1 MDGLANKAPQTR
13 TAYVV
18 EVIRERILNGQIV
31 AGQALRQIAIAAELG
46 VSQIPVREAL
56 LQLAAEGLVD
66 FVPHKGAVALAL
78 TAAEILEL
86 THLRALLETDLLRT
100 AIPNL
105 SSVHLEQASAVLD
118 QFEALLESGREVACW
133 GDLNS
138 QFHTAIYSAA
148 NRPASMQLVEN
159 LQRKADRYIRLQL
172 LLTDRI
178 PQAQSEHRELLTLC
192 QEQEIEAATSLLN
205 RHIRDA
211 GQAISNLL

>member
-1 MDGLANKAPQTR
+1 MKTRTPQTR
-13 TAYVV
+13 TAYVI
-18 EVIRERILNGQIV
+18 EVLRQRILSGQIK

-78 TAAEILEL
+78 TADEISEL
-86 THLRALLETDLLRT
+86 SHLRALLETDLLRA

-105 SSVHLEQASAVLD
+105 TSDCLKQAAAVLD
-118 QFEALLESGREVACW
+118 EFEALLDSGREVARW
-133 GDLNS
+133 GELNT
-138 QFHTAIYSAA
+138 QFHTLIYTAA
-148 NRPASMQLVEN
+148 KRPASMQLVEN

-178 PQAQSEHRELLTLC
+178 PRAESEHRELLSLC
-192 QEQEIEAATSLLN
+192 RDQEVEAAVALLD

-211 GQAISNLL
+211 GQAIADLL